1 MIYMYVVAH
10 SATKHNEITLLISL
24 N

>member
-10 SATKHNEITLLISL
+10 SATKHNDITPFIS
-24 N
+24 